1 MLCCSSYCKYYKD
14 CRHSVINNPEV
25 RDNIEPFDSFGSGC
39 YTYNSQ
45 TNQIDIQT
53 EVLCNNYS
61 MYRGNINKTEEKKE
75 MNDNLTVQVKITPYN
90 KDPNTSNIDLDFDHP
105 LYIHSIYNYD
115 ELVEL
120 EHNGHKIIVS
130 QSELE
135 KAIRLCTH
143 NRW

>member
-45 TNQIDIQT
+45 THKVEIINYVMCD
-53 EVLCNNYS
+53 NYS
-61 MYRGNINKTEEKKE
+61 MYYSRDSEKKEKKE
-75 MNDNLTVQVKITPYN
+75 MNDMLDVSVKITPYN
-90 KDPNTSNIDLDFDHP
+90 KDPNTTNIDLDFDHP
-105 LYIHSIYNYD
+105 LYIRSVWNYD

-120 EHNGHKIIVS
+120 EHDGHKFIVS

-135 KAIRLCTH
+135 KAIRVCTH